1 MMHISLKSI
10 IFGLFFH
17 VINAK
22 DIDEL
27 MLPYK
32 TGPFKVREF
41 SYGGIFSSELD
52 QHYLKVWVPEV
63 PGTFPVVYHLT
74 GLAGLNRILNLIVP
88 STMYTN
94 FVIL

>member
-1 MMHISLKSI
+1 MLHISIKFIL
-10 IFGLFFH
+10 FGLFFH
-17 VINAK
+17 VLKAK

-74 GLAGLNRILNLIVP
+74 GLAGLNRSLKLLYLN
-88 STMYTN
+88 YYA
-94 FVIL
+94 